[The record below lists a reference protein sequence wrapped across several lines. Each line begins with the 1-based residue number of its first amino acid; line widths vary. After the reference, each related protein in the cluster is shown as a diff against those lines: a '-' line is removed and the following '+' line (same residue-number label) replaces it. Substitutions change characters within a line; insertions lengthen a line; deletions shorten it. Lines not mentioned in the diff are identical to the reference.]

1 MLTRNHEIKH
11 VLPGNVLVTPAQ
23 EHARSSG
30 LVGRDGVAEGGG
42 RLEYRHMTAED
53 LHSEGK
59 RDCV

>member
-1 MLTRNHEIKH
+1 MLTRNQTRAA
-11 VLPGNVLVTPAQ
+11 GQRARATPAQ

-30 LVGRDGVAEGGG
+30 LVGGDGVADGGG

-59 RDCV
+59 RDRV